1 MWSALTLTYIVY
13 SNYVRLLGYQL
24 IVIANEEINLIVLTR
39 CVPFIDNLGEVI
51 YSLPIHTVYYSFQLF
66 LMCVLSDGFY
76 SFSS

>member
-13 SNYVRLLGYQL
+13 SYYVRLFGYQL

-39 CVPFIDNLGEVI
+39 CVPFIDNLGAEI
-51 YSLPIHTVYYSFQLF
+51 YSLHTVYYSFQLF